1 MAFNVASAP
10 VGILARALT
19 GNVFVEKSLA
29 FMNEGDKDG
38 YNVYKHDI
46 QNVLRARTDNPA
58 SSANSIDVK
67 NNFKRSLTILES
79 YVTFDPSEYYAYWKE
94 YQPAG
99 QFQWEGLPAKVQAV
113 MEELFLGSA
122 QEAVESN
129 LTNDDGTILDA
140 NSDGGLIEQL
150 ESTGYSQLSKGA
162 KPTSTEIANNTK
174 IAFRA
179 HGGGTGIYE
188 AVALTTTN
196 IFTKLELMI
205 NNQTTEQ
212 RKRPGRKFMVNHATA
227 DLIMEAQRLELN
239 FKGVDVIDEGVMRY
253 AGYEIMINPS
263 FPDDTMLLCSMTGA
277 FQTDAI
283 QLGTSMSADFN
294 NVEVQRTSNFGRSW
308 GMLLTL
314 ALDIFVVRPEEICF
328 YTPNVVA

>member
-1 MAFNVASAP
+1 MAFNVGSKP
-10 VGILARALT
+10 VGILTRALT
-19 GNVFVEKSLA
+19 GNVFVEQNLA

-46 QNVLRARTDNPA
+46 KNVLRARTTNPG

-67 NNFKRSLTILES
+67 NDFKRSLTVLES
-79 YVTFDPSEYYAYWKE
+79 WATFDPSDYYSFWKD

-99 QFQWEGLPAKVQAV
+99 QFQWEGLPSEVQSA

-122 QEAVESN
+122 AEAVEAS
-129 LTNDDGTILDA
+129 LTNGSTDFT
-140 NSDGGLIEQL
+140 SGLIDQL
-150 ESTGYSQLSKGA
+150 VSTGYTQIVKGTPA
-162 KPTSTEIANNTK
+162 TSTQIANNTG

-179 HGGGTGIYE
+179 HAGGAGEYAYAAI
-188 AVALTTTN
+188 TTSN
-196 IFTKLELMI
+196 IFSKLELMI
-205 NNQTTEQ
+205 QNQTTEQ
-212 RKRPGRKFMVNHATA
+212 RKRSGRKFMVNHTTA
-227 DLIMEAQRLELN
+227 DILMEAQRLELN
-239 FKGVDVIDEGVMRY
+239 FKGVDIIDEGVMRY
-253 AGYEIMINPS
+253 AGYEFVINQS
-263 FPDDTMLLCSMTGA
+263 FPDNTILLCSMTGA

-294 NVEVQRTSNFGRSW
+294 NVEVQRLNNFNRQW

-328 YTPNVVA
+328 YTPETLV